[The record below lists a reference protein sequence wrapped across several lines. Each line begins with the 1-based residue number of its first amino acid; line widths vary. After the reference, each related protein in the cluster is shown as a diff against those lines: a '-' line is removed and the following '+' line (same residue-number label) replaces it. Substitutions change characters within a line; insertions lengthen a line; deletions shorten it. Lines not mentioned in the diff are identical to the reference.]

1 MERIFKD
8 QMNRTVRLEG
18 IPRRIL
24 SLVRSQTEFLYDLGL
39 ADRVVGITKFCVHP
53 REWFESK
60 TRVGGTKIIR
70 QGVIDSLQ
78 PDLIIANKEE
88 NTEDDVAR
96 LSEKYPVWV
105 SDVRTL
111 DAALYMIY
119 TLGQI
124 TQTAPLADVLTTSIY
139 NRFTQLVPLKTYRTL
154 YLIWRKPYMA
164 VGKNTFVDDM
174 LMRCGL
180 INCIESD
187 RYPELQLE
195 DIRDMNP
202 EVILLSSEPYPFK
215 EQHITEIKRVVP
227 HANIQL
233 VNGEPFSWYG
243 SRLQNSVAYFQRLL
257 EIIG

>member
-1 MERIFKD
+1 MQKVTDQAGREVEIPDFPQRI
-8 QMNRTVRLEG
+8 
-18 IPRRIL
+18 I
-24 SLVRSQTEFLYDLGL
+24 SLVPSQTELFYDLGL
-39 ADRVVGITKFCVHP
+39 GDRVVGITKFCVHP

-180 INCIESD
+180 LNCIESD

>member
-1 MERIFKD
+1 MQKVTDQAGRTIDIPEFPQRI
-8 QMNRTVRLEG
+8 
-18 IPRRIL
+18 I
-24 SLVRSQTEFLYDLGL
+24 SLVPSQTELLYDLGL
-39 ADRVVGITKFCVHP
+39 GERVVGITKFCVHP
-53 REWFESK
+53 RAWFESK

-70 QGVIDSLQ
+70 QGVIDALQ

-88 NTEDDVAR
+88 NTEEDVAR
-96 LSEKYPVWV
+96 LSENYPVWV

-119 TLGQI
+119 AIGQI
-124 TQTAPLADVLTTSIY
+124 TQTAPLADALTKDIY

-164 VGKNTFVDDM
+164 VGKDTFVDDM

-180 INCIESD
+180 INCIESN
-187 RYPELQLE
+187 RYPEVQLE

-202 EVILLSSEPYPFK
+202 EVVLLSSEPYPFK
-215 EQHITEIKRVVP
+215 EQHIAEIKRVVP
-227 HANIQL
+227 LANVQL

-243 SRLQNSVAYFQRLL
+243 SRLQSSVAYFQRLL